1 MKLNYSFLPLYAL
14 VFTVFLVISCK
25 GKQEPLATESKTAD
39 VSDTTKN
46 IREVTPYVVT
56 DSIVRSIYEDTKG
69 NLWIG
74 RVKTGLSKW
83 NGETMT
89 HFSMKDGLADNQV
102 RTIQED
108 QAGNMWFATGNGV
121 SKYDGQQFTSVVS
134 NLSFPAVGFTRNNWP
149 AKTDGL
155 WFNGE
160 KEGGIYHYDGKML
173 SVYDFP
179 ELPEDHESF
188 SIKGTV
194 TGISHGKRGVI
205 WMANYGGVIGYNGVE
220 FTYINERRFKYH
232 VRSLHEDSKG
242 RLWIGNNGI
251 GVLLYDGD
259 TTINFSKQQKIYDV
273 GGSDGGGLSPQ
284 GTLNHVFSI
293 TEDLAGN
300 IWFGDRD
307 TGLWK
312 YDGTGMTNYGFDDG
326 ISNTFV
332 CALHTDRKGNL
343 LIGLGNGDVFRYDG
357 VSFEKM
363 F

>member
-1 MKLNYSFLPLYAL
+1 MKINYSLPVCTVA
-14 VFTVFLVISCK
+14 FTLFLVISCK
-25 GKQEPLATESKTAD
+25 GRPEVIAADNHEVAGTDTA
-39 VSDTTKN
+39 KN
-46 IREVTPYVVT
+46 IREVTPYIVT

-74 RVKTGLSKW
+74 RGNAGLSKW
-83 NGETMT
+83 NGKTMT

-108 QAGNMWFATGNGV
+108 QNGNLWLATGNGV
-121 SKYDGQQFTSVVS
+121 SKYDGQRFTSVFS
-134 NLSFPAVGFTRNNWP
+134 NLPFAMPDLTRNDWP
-149 AKTDGL
+149 GKTDGL

-160 KEGGIYHYDGKML
+160 KEGGIYRYDGNML
-173 SVYDFP
+173 SVYGFP
-179 ELPEDHESF
+179 ELPEDHPSF

-194 TGISHGKRGVI
+194 TGISHGKRSII
-205 WMANYGGVIGYNGVE
+205 WMANYNGVIGYNGVT

-232 VRSLHEDSKG
+232 VRSLYEDSKG

-251 GVLLYDGD
+251 GVLMYDGD
-259 TTINFSKQQKIYDV
+259 TTINFSKQQKIYDI
-273 GGSDGGGLSPQ
+273 GGNDGGDLSPRR
-284 GTLNHVFSI
+284 TLNHVFSI
-293 TEDLAGN
+293 TEDLTGN

-312 YDGTGMTNYGFDDG
+312 YDGKTMTNYGFDEG
-326 ISNTFV
+326 LSNTFV

-357 VSFEKM
+357 RSFSRM